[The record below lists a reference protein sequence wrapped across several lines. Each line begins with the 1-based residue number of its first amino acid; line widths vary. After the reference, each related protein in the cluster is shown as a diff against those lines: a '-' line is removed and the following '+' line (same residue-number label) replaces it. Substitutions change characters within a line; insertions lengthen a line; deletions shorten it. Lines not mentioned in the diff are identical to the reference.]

1 MLYTGRCNLSSR
13 IIYFEWWKETTRAIC
28 FCKDWFEIAFR
39 RSIFRLSDPLCTDST
54 QNPYQT
60 CLRILQF
67 WLLVKSCLRHPLA
80 MMIGL
85 LSEHRLDGLTGLL
98 DPYFDLKDFYS
109 PNDLKKYLF
118 VSLNKYILKIL
129 W

>member
-1 MLYTGRCNLSSR
+1 
-13 IIYFEWWKETTRAIC
+13 
-28 FCKDWFEIAFR
+28 
-39 RSIFRLSDPLCTDST
+39 
-54 QNPYQT
+54 
-60 CLRILQF
+60 
-67 WLLVKSCLRHPLA
+67 

-109 PNDLKKYLF
+109 PNDLKKYIF
-118 VSLNKYILKIL
+118 VSLNKYILKNF